1 MIKVDENTPL
11 LKFLLWS
18 SPDAT
23 QVDLETAR
31 TLYFKHQD
39 YAQMV
44 QPSEFELQLILELVG
59 NDKRNIPQNELL
71 AVLKCINTELLN
83 RADCYLSGNALVALV
98 FDASVQVEYIE
109 FSASIVSLT
118 HLKQSVHQNGI
129 GEFFSCHDLNISI
142 SCVEQHAIK
151 CLVRLNGKEP
161 VMIKIMQESIE
172 PLMPTQYIVTP
183 LSLTT
188 MAVGKPIMIAQA
200 LINIA
205 DSNWKMADDALSI
218 MMSHATQ
225 DEIEQGFKIA
235 IAQRPTIATHG
246 FHIKTD

>member
-71 AVLKCINTELLN
+71 AVLKCINTELPN
-83 RADCYLSGNALVALV
+83 RADCYLSGNALIALV
-98 FDASVQVEYIE
+98 FP
-109 FSASIVSLT
+109 LC
-118 HLKQSVHQNGI
+118 QN
-129 GEFFSCHDLNISI
+129 SCRTL
-142 SCVEQHAIK
+142 
-151 CLVRLNGKEP
+151 
-161 VMIKIMQESIE
+161 
-172 PLMPTQYIVTP
+172 
-183 LSLTT
+183 
-188 MAVGKPIMIAQA
+188 
-200 LINIA
+200 
-205 DSNWKMADDALSI
+205 
-218 MMSHATQ
+218 
-225 DEIEQGFKIA
+225 
-235 IAQRPTIATHG
+235 
-246 FHIKTD
+246 